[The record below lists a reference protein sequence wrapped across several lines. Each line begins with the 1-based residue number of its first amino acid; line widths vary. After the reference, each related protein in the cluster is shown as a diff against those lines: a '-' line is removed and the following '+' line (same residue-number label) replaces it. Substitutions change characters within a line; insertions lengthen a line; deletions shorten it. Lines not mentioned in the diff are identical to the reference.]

1 MSITNFKQVD
11 SVNGIPV
18 SPSYVNVNTPTL
30 VDNQYLISSSDIGD
44 LIRIDS
50 TTDAVVTVPSDAIT
64 IPVGSTVTIVQW
76 GNGVVN
82 ITPASGVVI
91 RQEPGVT
98 INDSGILRTRAKYTR
113 IELVKVGPNE
123 WLSDGYGIYV
133 QATAP
138 ANPQVGDLWFW

>member
-1 MSITNFKQVD
+1 MSITNFKQID

-18 SPSYVNVNTPTL
+18 SPSYVNVNTPTI
-30 VDNQYLISSSDIGD
+30 VNEEYTISSTDIGD

-50 TTDAVVTVPSDAIT
+50 SVETTVNVPTDSVV
-64 IPVGSTVTIVQW
+64 IPVGSTVSITQW
-76 GNGVVN
+76 GAGVVN
-82 ITPASGVVI
+82 IIPAAGVVI

-98 INDSGILRTRAKYTR
+98 IDNSDILRVRARYSR
-113 IELVKVGPNE
+113 IELVKVGANE

-133 QATAP
+133 QSSAP

>member
-98 INDSGILRTRAKYTR
+98 INDSGIL
-113 IELVKVGPNE
+113 ELVQSIHE
-123 WLSDGYGIYV
+123 
-133 QATAP
+133 
-138 ANPQVGDLWFW
+138 

>member
-18 SPSYVNVNTPTL
+18 SPSYVNVNTPTI
-30 VDNQYLISSSDIGD
+30 VDDQYLISSSDIGD

-50 TTDAVVTVPSDAIT
+50 STDVVVTVPSDAVT
-64 IPVGSTVTIVQW
+64 IPVGSVITIVQW
-76 GNGVVN
+76 G
-82 ITPASGVVI
+82 SGVVYI
-91 RQEPGVT
+91 VPTTGVVVRQEPGVT
-98 INDSGILRTRAKYTR
+98 IDESKVLRTRAKYTR
-113 IELVKVGPNE
+113 IELVKVGSNE

-133 QATAP
+133 QSTAP